1 MLLTERATALSIRLI
16 MEVIVVVVVVD
27 DVVVCSISSGLTRL
41 EGYIC
46 RRRYVGM
53 RRSQDKQETLYKGGG
68 I

>member
-16 MEVIVVVVVVD
+16 MEVIVVVVVD

-53 RRSQDKQETLYKGGG
+53 RRS
-68 I
+68 

>member
-16 MEVIVVVVVVD
+16 MEVIVVVVVD

>member
-16 MEVIVVVVVVD
+16 MEVIVVVVVVVVVD

-46 RRRYVGM
+46 RRRYLC
-53 RRSQDKQETLYKGGG
+53 RYEEEPR
-68 I
+68 